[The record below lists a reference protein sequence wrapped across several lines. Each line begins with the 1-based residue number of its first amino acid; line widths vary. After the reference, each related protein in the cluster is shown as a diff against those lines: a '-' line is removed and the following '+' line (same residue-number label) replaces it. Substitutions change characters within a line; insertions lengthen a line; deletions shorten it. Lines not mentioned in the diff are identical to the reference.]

1 MTETGTGRTL
11 RCPNCDGK
19 MREVE
24 RRGVVIDI
32 CTECR
37 GVFLD
42 RGELDALVEAIEQVD
57 ELYARQQQ
65 ALPIAPAAPGRPGY
79 QALQALVATLHRPPP
94 AGTRRRS
101 IRGTATRSSRS
112 TWSQQQPAYGQPGH
126 TPGKKDVVAEAM
138 DLFQAVARERKHK
151 GHGSGHYGGSSH
163 KKHKKGGLADFFD
176 F

>member
-1 MTETGTGRTL
+1 MTGTGAGTGRTL

-19 MREVE
+19 MRDVE

-57 ELYARQQQ
+57 ELYSREQVPPA
-65 ALPIAPAAPGRPGY
+65 APAAAGY
-79 QALQALVATLHRPPP
+79 QAPQAPPGSP
-94 AGTRRRS
+94 
-101 IRGTATRSSRS
+101 SS
-112 TWSQQQPAYGQPGH
+112 
-126 TPGKKDVVAEAM
+126 GKKDVVAEAM

-151 GHGSGHYGGSSH
+151 GHSSHHGGH
-163 KKHKKGGLADFFD
+163 KKHKRGGLADFFD

>member
-57 ELYARQQQ
+57 ELYSRQQAPQ
-65 ALPIAPAAPGRPGY
+65 APPPPPAAPVGGY
-79 QALQALVATLHRPPP
+79 QAPQPPPGYTPPP
-94 AGTRRRS
+94 APGGYQTPQHQ
-101 IRGTATRSSRS
+101 GHAYPQQPQHGY
-112 TWSQQQPAYGQPGH
+112 QQQPAYGHAPN
-126 TPGKKDVVAEAM
+126 KKDVVAEAM

-151 GHGSGHYGGSSH
+151 GHSSHYGSSH

>member
-1 MTETGTGRTL
+1 M
-11 RCPNCDGK
+11 
-19 MREVE
+19 
-24 RRGVVIDI
+24 VVDI

-65 ALPIAPAAPGRPGY
+65 AAQGPPSPGTPHPSGRCRLDGYAP
-79 QALQALVATLHRPPP
+79 RPPP

-112 TWSQQQPAYGQPGH
+112 TLSSSSPPTGSPA
-126 TPGKKDVVAEAM
+126 TPRGRRTSS
-138 DLFQAVARERKHK
+138 LRRWTCSRRSGRERKHK
-151 GHGSGHYGGSSH
+151 GHSSGHYGGSSH

>member
-65 ALPIAPAAPGRPGY
+65 APPTAPSAPAAPGFQAPQSPPGY
-79 QALQALVATLHRPPP
+79 TPPP
-94 AGTRRRS
+94 APGGYQTPQHQ
-101 IRGTATRSSRS
+101 GHGYPQQPQHGY
-112 TWSQQQPAYGQPGH
+112 QQQPAYGH
-126 TPGKKDVVAEAM
+126 TPGKKDVVSEAM

-151 GHGSGHYGGSSH
+151 GHSSGYSSH

>member
-32 CTECR
+32 CTDCR

-57 ELYARQQQ
+57 ELYAREQ
-65 ALPIAPAAPGRPGY
+65 APPAPAAGYQAPQAPPVAPGYAPPAAPGGY
-79 QALQALVATLHRPPP
+79 QTPQHHGHGYP
-94 AGTRRRS
+94 
-101 IRGTATRSSRS
+101 
-112 TWSQQQPAYGQPGH
+112 QQPQQGYQPQPAYGQPSHG
-126 TPGKKDVVAEAM
+126 PGKKDVVSEAM
-138 DLFQAVARERKHK
+138 ELFQAVARERKHK
-151 GHGSGHYGGSSH
+151 GHSSGYSSH